1 MPEKRKYTE
10 IRIYHKDMSEKKEY
24 ESRLCAAIRKLGF
37 KHLTEWLRQMVRE
50 AIERA
55 EKK

>member
-1 MPEKRKYTE
+1 MNRLYTE
-10 IRIYHKDMSEKKEY
+10 IRIYHKDEAEKQEY
-24 ESRLCAAIRKLGF
+24 ESRLHNAIKRLGY
-37 KHLTEWLRQMVRE
+37 KSRTEWLRQMVRE